1 VDVSS
6 PLAEAQ
12 MNAGDS
18 VLEELGV
25 GTIPQLIV
33 WNKIDGLPSS
43 YDDDGWCESDDDDGS
58 NGGGAKA
65 FAFPGGELF
74 DGDSRGVPDD
84 DDDDCEWESDDE
96 EGSGEDEE
104 LDGEV
109 GTEGGDLGAASRG
122 SREDDAIAAG
132 DECASSSG
140 SLTSKKSAATTLS
153 DNVPAW
159 IQRAAT
165 KRGAVAISARTGA
178 GVFALQ
184 QKIQHML
191 ALHTM
196 VEVDLS
202 LPYDVSGK
210 ILGEIHRVG
219 VVDVETYLANGVAIK
234 AHVPPATA
242 RRLREFRDGG
252 SAAGPAVIVGKDES
266 KPEWSDDDELELE
279 QMLLEETTMA
289 EKTS

>member
-1 VDVSS
+1 
-6 PLAEAQ
+6 
-12 MNAGDS
+12 
-18 VLEELGV
+18 
-25 GTIPQLIV
+25 
-33 WNKIDGLPSS
+33 
-43 YDDDGWCESDDDDGS
+43 
-58 NGGGAKA
+58 
-65 FAFPGGELF
+65 
-74 DGDSRGVPDD
+74 
-84 DDDDCEWESDDE
+84 
-96 EGSGEDEE
+96 
-104 LDGEV
+104 
-109 GTEGGDLGAASRG
+109 
-122 SREDDAIAAG
+122 
-132 DECASSSG
+132 
-140 SLTSKKSAATTLS
+140 LS